1 MATFTCPAGHES
13 TTADYCDTCGAPIEA
28 SAPGAG
34 AAGSPPSSGATPPAS
49 PAAGPASA
57 AAPTGAAAA
66 APSGATAC
74 PSCGDPV
81 SGRFCESC
89 GYDVEKG
96 APAAPRPV
104 TLVLGADR
112 AHWERMVGDGEP
124 AFPVA
129 VPALTLELSGDR
141 ATLGRVRSGAPIDV
155 DLALTGSAADPA
167 VSHRQCSFERDGD
180 SWLVMD
186 LASANGTWINDA
198 DEPLADGATHR
209 LAEGDRILMG
219 AWTCLTVHGAP
230 AAPAEAAPSGAT
242 TSGAPDPGAAAPGA
256 GLADPAGEAPTSPS
270 SSPGPTAGAG
280 SGAAAPDPPAAPSPP
295 EPS

>member
-13 TTADYCDTCGAPIEA
+13 ATDDYCDTCGAPIEA
-28 SAPGAG
+28 T
-34 AAGSPPSSGATPPAS
+34 AGSPAAAASPPSPGATPPA
-49 PAAGPASA
+49 PPGPGPAPA
-57 AAPTGAAAA
+57 AAPTSAAG
-66 APSGATAC
+66 GATTC
-74 PSCGDPV
+74 PSCGEAV

-96 APAAPRPV
+96 APAPPGPV
-104 TLVLGADR
+104 TLVLSADR

-129 VPALTLELSGDR
+129 VPALTLQLSGDQ

-167 VSHRQCSFERDGD
+167 VSHQQCTFDRDGD
-180 SWLVMD
+180 SWRVMD

-198 DEPLADGATHR
+198 DEPLADGVTHR

-230 AAPAEAAPSGAT
+230 ASAPGAPDPAGGAS
-242 TSGAPDPGAAAPGA
+242 TSPAAPDPGAGA
-256 GLADPAGEAPTSPS
+256 G
-270 SSPGPTAGAG
+270 PGPAT
-280 SGAAAPDPPAAPSPP
+280 PDPPAAPSPP